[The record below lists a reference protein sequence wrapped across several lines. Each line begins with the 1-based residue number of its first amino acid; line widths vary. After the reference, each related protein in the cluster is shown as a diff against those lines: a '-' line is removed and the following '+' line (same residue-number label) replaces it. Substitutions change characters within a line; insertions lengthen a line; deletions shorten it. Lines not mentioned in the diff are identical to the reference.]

1 MTLRRIAAAALAL
14 VFALGLA
21 APALADAKP
30 VPAAKVNINQA
41 TVQQLATLPGV
52 GEKRAR
58 DIVALRSKSPF
69 RKPEDVLTVKGLGPK
84 WYARVKG
91 LVTVGATAPV
101 AQAGAAQLAEFS
113 GAGRS

>member
-1 MTLRRIAAAALAL
+1 MKLRRIAAAALAF

-52 GEKRAR
+52 GEKLAGRILEQR
-58 DIVALRSKSPF
+58 TKQGSFKTVQEL
-69 RKPEDVLTVKGLGPK
+69 LNVKGIGDKNFERLEPF
-84 WYARVKG
+84 
-91 LVTVGATAPV
+91 VTVGDPGAR
-101 AQAGAAQLAEFS
+101 AGGS
-113 GAGRS
+113 R